1 MSARLN
7 DVATR
12 HERKEFGA
20 GLAIAY
26 DTPLARLEQLR
37 FIIRAASVAVILA
50 GLIYLGAYFLSP
62 SPRPLIFCGSLIV
75 LLALFQMCWYI
86 ARTLTINWGV
96 VLFASF
102 IELYL
107 ALTIYLQ
114 PEVIGANIVIAVAPV
129 VLASYILPPKHVVR
143 VGVVS
148 GLGIVHNLAA
158 SIVQPF
164 GPMDNPAA
172 AIAINVAVIPVVIY
186 IISYITYRT
195 AIRTS
200 QIISRLREQ
209 STDLESI
216 VSRRTAQMTAASE
229 IGRAASSELDPSELM
244 ARSLELIRERFGYY
258 HASIFLL
265 DDSGTRAVVRESTGE
280 VGRQLKENKHTLEV
294 GSQSIIGY
302 VTARREPR
310 IALDV
315 GADAVHFKNPLLPET
330 RSEMAI
336 PLIVGDRLLG
346 ALDVQS
352 REPDAFTPADVTVLQ
367 TLADQLAIAINN
379 AELFAKQ
386 QRLIADNVRLLAE
399 TQKAYEELNAV
410 TGHLSRE
417 GWQNFLATQRGGVM
431 VESGNAASPYS
442 DLALSIATRKG
453 KLHPMQTSD
462 SSVLAA
468 PIVLRGQTIG
478 ALAIEEA
485 KTGHKWSDDDM
496 ALTKEVADRLAL
508 ALDNARLVEELN
520 QERERLEFLFRS
532 SQSLAAT
539 LELDV
544 TLKTVM
550 GFAESLG
557 AEHAYI
563 FNLDSESP
571 NQSVFQSTVPGLNH
585 FTGSEARAFVQ
596 TIARRGIDHWVLTTA
611 QATLLNDTKYDERWL
626 AHVENEPVRSIIIAL
641 LRNQRG
647 AATGVLAYTHSQPN
661 SFSQDQLIPL
671 DSVSTQV
678 SVALQNAT
686 LYQQLDQQKRS
697 ATVLAK
703 STQTM
708 ARILSEKE
716 LRQALADELFAAY
729 TPNSVTLYRW
739 DFEADTLSPIA
750 AKAAAGEIESR
761 VELDQPFPTSQRP
774 YLMEVMRRRSVWLQ
788 RLREEP
794 DGQVRETM
802 SLPFLYNDK
811 VEGVVEIIHTG
822 PAQGLDQEDIELF
835 RATLTSAANALQSA
849 RLYEQLQET
858 ADRLREVDRLKSQF
872 LANMSHELRT
882 PLNSIIGFSRVI
894 MKGID
899 GPVSELQLQ
908 DLNAIHHSGQHLL
921 GLINDILDLS
931 KIEAG
936 KMELSFDRVELPEI
950 IRGVLATTG
959 GLVKDKPVRL
969 IPEVQT
975 DLPAVYAD
983 SIRVRQILLNLLSNA
998 AKFTESGSITVRA
1011 VVRTQGLPHP
1021 MVEITVHDTGIG
1033 IAEADIPKLFQSFS
1047 QVDGSA
1053 TRKTGGTGLGLAICK
1068 NLVELHGGQIW
1079 VESSTSGGTAFF
1091 FTLPVYQVEQPV
1103 ITVQPGDSRPVVLV
1117 IDDDTRL
1124 IDLYR
1129 RYLESLGYVVQGL
1142 SNGQEAVPTALQVK
1156 PRVILLDVLMR
1167 ERDGWQT
1174 LQDLKH
1180 NEETRPI
1187 PVIICSVLAEQA
1199 KGLSLGASD
1208 YLVKPILDVDLTA
1221 ALDRLNGQMTK
1232 RETANAAD
1240 LT

>member
-1 MSARLN
+1 MSARLTN
-7 DVATR
+7 
-12 HERKEFGA
+12 EPPGINPKELEA

-37 FIIRAASVAVILA
+37 FIIRAASAAAVLA
-50 GLIYLGAYFLSP
+50 GLIYLGAYFLAP
-62 SPRPLIFCGSLIV
+62 SPRPLIFCGSLII

-86 ARTLTINWGV
+86 ARTLSINWGV

-107 ALTIYLQ
+107 AITIYLQ
-114 PEVIGANIVIAVAPV
+114 PEVIGANIIIAVTPI
-129 VLASYILPPKHVVR
+129 VLASYILPPRHVIR
-143 VGVVS
+143 VGVIS
-148 GLGIVHNLAA
+148 GLGIVHNLAV
-158 SIVQPF
+158 SILQPF
-164 GPMDNPAA
+164 GPMSNPAA
-172 AIAINVAVIPVVIY
+172 AIAINVAVIPIVIY
-186 IISYITYRT
+186 IISFITYRT
-195 AIRTS
+195 AARTS
-200 QIISRLREQ
+200 QIIGQLREQ
-209 STDLESI
+209 STDLEGI
-216 VSRRTAQMTAASE
+216 VNRRTAQMAAAAE

-265 DDSGTRAVVRESTGE
+265 DETETRAVVRESTGE
-280 VGRQLKENKHTLEV
+280 IGRQLKERQHTLEV

-352 REPDAFTPADVTVLQ
+352 KEPNAFTAADVTVLQ
-367 TLADQLAIAINN
+367 TLADQLATAINN
-379 AELFAKQ
+379 AELFSKQ

-399 TQKAYEELNAV
+399 TQKAYEELNAL
-410 TGHLSRE
+410 TGQLSRE
-417 GWQNFLATQRGGVM
+417 GWQSFLASQRGGVV
-431 VESGNAASPYS
+431 VESGVASSPYS
-442 DLALSIATRKG
+442 DLALSIAARKG
-453 KLHPMQTSD
+453 KMHPMQTSD

-485 KTGHKWSDDDM
+485 GAGHKWSDDDM
-496 ALTKEVADRLAL
+496 ALAKEVADRLAL

-520 QERERLEFLFRS
+520 QEQERLEFLFRS
-532 SQSLAAT
+532 SQALAAS
-539 LELDV
+539 LELNA
-544 TLKTVM
+544 TIKTVM
-550 GFAESLG
+550 EFAPALG

-563 FNLDSESP
+563 FALADEGAGQP
-571 NQSVFQSTVPGLNH
+571 IFKSTVPGLDH
-585 FTGSEARAFVQ
+585 FTGSEAKAFIQ
-596 TIARRGIDHWVLTTA
+596 AIAKRGLDQWVLTNA
-611 QATLLNDTKYDERWL
+611 APALISDTKYDERWL
-626 AHVENEPVRSIIIAL
+626 AHVEGEPVRSIIIAP

-647 AATGVLAYTHSQPN
+647 AATGALAYTHSLPA
-661 SFSQDQLIPL
+661 SFSEDQLIPL

-678 SVALQNAT
+678 SVALQNAM
-686 LYQQLDQQKRS
+686 LYQQLDQQKHS

-703 STQTM
+703 ATQIM
-708 ARILSEKE
+708 ARILNEQQ
-716 LRQALADELFAAY
+716 LMQALADELFAAY
-729 TPNSVTLYRW
+729 ASDSVVIYRW
-739 DFEADTLSPIA
+739 EFEADTLTPIA
-750 AKAAAGEIESR
+750 AKFAPGETESR
-761 VELDQPFPTSQRP
+761 VEIYTAIPTSQRP

-794 DGQVRETM
+794 DNQVRETM
-802 SLPFLYNDK
+802 SLPFIYNDK
-811 VEGVVEIIHTG
+811 VEGVVEIIHTSPSSG
-822 PAQGLDQEDIELF
+822 FDQEDVELF
-835 RATLTSAANALQSA
+835 RSMLTSASNALQSA

-908 DLNAIHHSGQHLL
+908 DLTAIHHSGQHLL

-936 KMELSFDRVELPEI
+936 KMELSYDRVELPEI
-950 IRGVLATTG
+950 IKGVLSTTV
-959 GLVKDKPVRL
+959 GLVKDRPIRL
-969 IPEVQT
+969 IPEIQP
-975 DLPAVYAD
+975 DLPPVLAD

-1011 VVRTQGLPHP
+1011 LTRSEGLPHP
-1021 MVEITVHDTGIG
+1021 MVEVMVRDTGAG

-1068 NLVELHGGQIW
+1068 NLVEMHGGQIW
-1079 VESSTSGGTAFF
+1079 VESSINGGAAFF
-1091 FTLPVYQVEQPV
+1091 FTLPVYRAEQPV
-1103 ITVQPGDSRPVVLV
+1103 ITVQPGDVRPVVLV
-1117 IDDDTRL
+1117 IDDDARL

-1129 RYLESLGYVVQGL
+1129 RYLESRGYVVQGL
-1142 SNGQEAVPTALQVK
+1142 TGGQDAVPTAIQVK
-1156 PRVILLDVLMR
+1156 PRIILLDVLMR

-1174 LQDLKH
+1174 LQDLKR
-1180 NEETRPI
+1180 NDETKGI
-1187 PVIICSVLAEQA
+1187 PVVICSVLAEQG

-1208 YLVKPILDVDLTA
+1208 YLVKPILDVDLYA
-1221 ALDRLNGQMTK
+1221 AIDRLNGQVAK
-1232 RETANAAD
+1232 RESAVVP
-1240 LT
+1240 